1 MVVLGSCTTM
11 RGKNDNCY
19 HFFLS
24 YTEAQIFF
32 LSFYFFLFFFCFSSC
47 SSLYFMPFSSLIFF
61 SSLSFPSFPFLLYIL
76 LCFFSCLFSIFF
88 LCFFFFHFF
97 LYLSSSI
104 FFLSSNPLFPS
115 IYKLS
120 NRESITP
127 VQS

>member
-47 SSLYFMPFSSLIFF
+47 SSLYFMPFSLIFF

-88 LCFFFFHFF
+88 LCFFFHFF

-120 NRESITP
+120 NGESITP